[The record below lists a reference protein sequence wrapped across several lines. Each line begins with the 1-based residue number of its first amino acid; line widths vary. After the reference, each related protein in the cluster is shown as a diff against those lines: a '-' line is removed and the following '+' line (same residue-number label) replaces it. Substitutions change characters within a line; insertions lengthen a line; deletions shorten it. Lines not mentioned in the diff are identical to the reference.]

1 MNENLELLRKLISI
15 LGNVSLED
23 AVTWLEVEENAA
35 NLLAEGHEENE
46 N

>member
-23 AVTWLEVEENAA
+23 AATWLEVKENAA
-35 NLLAEGHEENE
+35 ALLAEGHEENE